1 MTGQIIF
8 KNSHGYLSAQIYPEV
23 GINAFFMSVYIIL
36 YAVFGFVLYRHKNL
50 THKIHLIIL
59 GICGYCALFSLINLL
74 YYSLRNS
81 YNYDSSFLLTCSWFL
96 WVSCSVAGRIVTLV
110 VALGYFIN
118 KKSVS
123 EHYFKIVILMIAT
136 AFSLAAELIVQYY
149 QYDF

>member
-1 MTGQIIF
+1 
-8 KNSHGYLSAQIYPEV
+8 
-23 GINAFFMSVYIIL
+23 MSVYIVL

-81 YNYDSSFLLTCSWFL
+81 YNYDSSFLLTTSWFL
-96 WVSCSVAGRIVTLV
+96 YVSCSVAGRIVTLV

-118 KKSVS
+118 KKSIS
-123 EHYFKIVILMIAT
+123 EYYFKIVILMIAT
-136 AFSLAAELIVQYY
+136 AFSVAAELILQYY
-149 QYDF
+149 